1 MQHQGP
7 CSIGAFK
14 VQKMI
19 PMRYIIFLCFFF
31 LAVQVNAQKPI
42 AVNPIAKN
50 NTKPKL
56 VVGIVVDQM
65 RWDYVNRFSPFFK
78 SKQGFL
84 RFVNEGASCNN
95 TMIPYVPTV
104 TACGHACV
112 YTGSVPAI
120 HGITGNNW
128 FDNVKQKNVYCVE
141 DNSVQTIGSSNNSAG
156 QMSPLNVWTSTLG
169 DELKL
174 ASNFKSKVIGIS
186 IKDRGA
192 IIPAGHSADGAYWYD
207 SKTGNFISSTYYAKS
222 LPSWVTNYNALHRPD
237 SLYTKNWNL
246 SLAAS
251 VYEANCDTDENGYE
265 STPFGKN
272 AKHLPYNLQEYIGK
286 DYGKIAS
293 TPYGNSLVLEMAK
306 QALLNEYLGKD
317 PITDMLAIS
326 FSSPD
331 YIGHA
336 FGPDSWE
343 TMDGYIKLD
352 ESIADLFSF
361 LDQQVGKDNY
371 TVFLT
376 ADHAVA
382 NIPAFSKKHNLPG
395 DNYDDGALKTDV
407 IACLN
412 SNNLSPK
419 LISAVS
425 EYNIYFNHSVM
436 DSLAISNDKLTS
448 LLSNFLE
455 KKPMVLQV
463 VENRKAA
470 MTTLPQSMREKI
482 VNGYTPQRSGDLMLV
497 TKSGVVDGYPTGT
510 SHGVLYNY
518 DTHIPLLWYGAGIKK
533 GTVNGVTYM
542 TDIAPTLSTL
552 LGIQMPSG
560 SIGKPILEVL
570 K

>member
-1 MQHQGP
+1 
-7 CSIGAFK
+7 
-14 VQKMI
+14 
-19 PMRYIIFLCFFF
+19 MRFISFLFFF
-31 LAVQVNAQKPI
+31 FFAVQVNAQKTKLPANTPI
-42 AVNPIAKN
+42 
-50 NTKPKL
+50 KPKL

-78 SKQGFL
+78 NKNGFL

-112 YTGSVPAI
+112 YTGSVPSI

-128 FDNVKQKNVYCVE
+128 FDNVKQRTVYCVE
-141 DNSVQTIGSSNNSAG
+141 DNTVQTVGSSNNSAG
-156 QMSPLNVWTSTLG
+156 QMSPINVWTTTIG

-174 ASNFKSKVIGIS
+174 ASNFKSKVFGIS

-192 IIPAGHSADGAYWYD
+192 IIPAGHAADGAYWYD
-207 SKTGNFISSTYYAKS
+207 SKTGNFISSTYYGKT
-222 LPSWVTNYNALHRPD
+222 LPSWVSNYNALHRPD
-237 SLYTKNWNL
+237 SLYNKNWNL
-246 SLAAS
+246 SLPNA
-251 VYEANCDTDENGYE
+251 VYEANCDTDENAYE
-265 STPFGKN
+265 STPFGKD
-272 AKHLPYNLQEYIGK
+272 AKHFPYSLKEFIGK
-286 DYGKIAS
+286 DYGKIAN
-293 TPYGNSLVLEMAK
+293 TPYGNDLVVEMAK
-306 QALLNEYLGKD
+306 QALINEHLGAD
-317 PITDMLAIS
+317 SITDMLAIS

-343 TMDGYIKLD
+343 TLDGYIKLD
-352 ESIADLFSF
+352 ETMAGLFTF
-361 LDQQVGKDNY
+361 LDQKVGKDNY

-376 ADHAVA
+376 ADHAVV
-382 NIPAFSKKHNLPG
+382 NIPAFAKKHNIPG
-395 DNYDDGALKTDV
+395 ENYDDGALKTDV
-407 IACLN
+407 LACLN
-412 SNNLSPK
+412 SNILSPK

-425 EYNIYFNHSVM
+425 EYNIYFNHAVM

-448 LLSNFLE
+448 LLSNYLE
-455 KKPMVLQV
+455 KKSLVLQV

-470 MTTLPQSMREKI
+470 IAPIPQSMREKI

-518 DTHIPLLWYGAGIKK
+518 DAHIPLLWYGAGIKK
-533 GTVNGVTYM
+533 GAVNGMTYM

-560 SIGKPILEVL
+560 SIGKPILEL
-570 K
+570 IQ